1 METALNEDHGPVS
14 QVGNVDF
21 AFESGVDGVDLT
33 FSKEEALKVFAR
45 RDLNGQ
51 ERSSAPFTAQDLLEA
66 LAAKKI
72 SRTYVS
78 MYFIYRIKNS
88 AYFLKVLLLQVNILF
103 VSGTY

>member
-1 METALNEDHGPVS
+1 METASNEDHGPIN
-14 QVGNVDF
+14 QMGNVGF

-33 FSKEEALKVFAR
+33 FSEEEALKIFSR
-45 RDLNGQ
+45 RDHHQQQ

-78 MYFIYRIKNS
+78 MYFI
-88 AYFLKVLLLQVNILF
+88 
-103 VSGTY
+103 